1 MIVATFQKSEKIGL
15 IKICK
20 KYKKSTNRLY
30 IKRIIKK
37 LKSGFFP

>member
-20 KYKKSTNRLY
+20 KYKKVQESY
-30 IKRIIKK
+30 I
-37 LKSGFFP
+37 LSE